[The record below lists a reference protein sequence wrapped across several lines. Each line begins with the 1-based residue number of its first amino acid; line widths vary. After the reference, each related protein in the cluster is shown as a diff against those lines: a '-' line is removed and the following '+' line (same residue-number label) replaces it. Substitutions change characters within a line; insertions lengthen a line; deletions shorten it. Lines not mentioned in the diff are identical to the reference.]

1 MQAGS
6 CNLLTELHIQ
16 AVIHQAAAAERGTST
31 TITSIIKLSVL
42 LWFPCLI
49 RVITGQTRAN
59 LLQSALRLEKEKQI
73 SVNTARLTGVRLLLC
88 STAL

>member
-1 MQAGS
+1 MTITNGFTQHPGS
-6 CNLLTELHIQ
+6 SNLLTELHIQ

-31 TITSIIKLSVL
+31 TITSIIKLCVL

-59 LLQSALRLEKEKQI
+59 LLQSALRLGGGKKA
-73 SVNTARLTGVRLLLC
+73 NLG
-88 STAL
+88 